1 MTNFV
6 RTEYKA
12 LTPLPMKLWEIIFL
26 HLEDGT
32 LWVLAAVFNERCMKI
47 ILLSNGVAL

>member
-1 MTNFV
+1 VANFV
-6 RTEYKA
+6 RTKYKA

-26 HLEDGT
+26 HLEGT